1 MKTLKVVSP
10 SRDQL
15 GDGCWL
21 DHQNM
26 HKFNHSDYR
35 ASSAPSLNHKFKRL
49 FSDPAGFEPAIPRS
63 EIWYLIR

>member
-21 DHQNM
+21 EPW

-35 ASSAPSLNHKFKRL
+35 ASSTPSLNHKFKRL

-63 EIWYLIR
+63 EIWCLIR